1 MNILKAISGGIAL
14 YADIQPLA
22 AAVQTEL
29 NDPGVKAEIAA
40 NPAVAAIVARISAEW
55 RAVEDDVTGVHK
67 ANLFMFASRVSAL
80 LTAAKKLE
88 ADALA
93 EQHDPAIAAALVS
106 MPKTLAALSVISAQW
121 VRIEADLKD
130 FE

>member
-1 MNILKAISGGIAL
+1 MNILRAISGGIAL

-55 RAVEDDVTGVHK
+55 RAVEDDVTGVHQ
-67 ANLFMFASRVSAL
+67 ANLFTFTSRVSAL

-88 ADALA
+88 ADAQA

-121 VRIEADLKD
+121 IKIEADLKD
-130 FE
+130 FS